1 MARGG
6 WPAAA
11 EAAEAPE
18 SPHGRR
24 SRDVDATASG
34 RPRATPERGSDRVAA
49 VPSDAHAAPTFR
61 RAVVALSGH
70 PNGQRLVRLV
80 AELAKAH
87 KAELIGV
94 HVVEID
100 WSMPLDM
107 DVAGRSEEIQR
118 VLDVAEGTAEAAGVK
133 LEPVLLQARDVGAAL
148 VDETVEREADL
159 LVVGLAYRTKFGGD
173 FAIGRTIPYILK
185 NAPCAVWVVR
195 EPIQEEIQ

>member
-1 MARGG
+1 M
-6 WPAAA
+6 PT
-11 EAAEAPE
+11 E
-18 SPHGRR
+18 S
-24 SRDVDATASG
+24 
-34 RPRATPERGSDRVAA
+34 
-49 VPSDAHAAPTFR
+49 HAAPSFR

-80 AELAKAH
+80 AEMARIH

-107 DVAGRSEEIQR
+107 DVAGRSEEIQQ
-118 VLDVAEGTAEAAGVK
+118 VLDLAEGTAESAGVN
-133 LEPVLLQARDVGAAL
+133 LESVLLQARDVGAAL

-159 LVVGLAYRTKFGGD
+159 LVVGLAYKTKFGGD
-173 FAIGRTIPYILK
+173 FAIGRTIPYVLK

-195 EPIQEEIQ
+195 EPIPEETT

>member
-1 MARGG
+1 M
-6 WPAAA
+6 PA
-11 EAAEAPE
+11 EPTTE
-18 SPHGRR
+18 
-24 SRDVDATASG
+24 
-34 RPRATPERGSDRVAA
+34 
-49 VPSDAHAAPTFR
+49 PSFR

-80 AELAKAH
+80 GELARAN

-107 DVAGRSEEIQR
+107 DIAGRSDEIQQI
-118 VLDVAEGTAEAAGVK
+118 LDLAEGTAESVGVT
-133 LEPVLLQARDVGAAL
+133 LEPVLLQAREVGAAL
-148 VDETVEREADL
+148 VDEAVEREADL

-173 FAIGRTIPYILK
+173 FAMGRTIPYVLK

-195 EPIQEEIQ
+195 EPIQEEIS